1 MKKIF
6 KYELPTTGGT
16 VKRIDAKVIEWLDI
30 KVQDGIPRIW
40 AIVEEDA
47 YELDA
52 YEIVAWGTGW
62 EVPEEFSNYAYMGT
76 VFDDWGFVWHY
87 FMRQVRPVN
96 VEATVESVK
105 LKDWLAH
112 KIEIDGLYTEE
123 RDWTTKISC
132 TIE

>member
-16 VKRIDAKVIEWLDI
+16 TKRIDAKVIEWLDI

-47 YELDA
+47 YETDS

-76 VFDDWGFVWHY
+76 AFDEWDFVWHY
-87 FMRQVRPVN
+87 FMRQVRPSATN
-96 VEATVESVK
+96 VTIDQIRTEDELVSKLVDKFFAEELNSTVPYITLS
-105 LKDWLAH
+105 
-112 KIEIDGLYTEE
+112 
-123 RDWTTKISC
+123 
-132 TIE
+132 

>member
-16 VKRIDAKVIEWLDI
+16 TKRIDAKVIEWLDI

-47 YELDA
+47 YELDS
-52 YEIVAWGTGW
+52 YEIAAWGTGW

-76 VFDDWGFVWHY
+76 AFDEWDFVWHY
-87 FMRQVRPVN
+87 FMRQVRPS
-96 VEATVESVK
+96 ATNMTIDQIRLE
-105 LKDWLAH
+105 
-112 KIEIDGLYTEE
+112 DGLVSKILRDNLYIEE
-123 RDWTTKISC
+123 QNRTVPYVTLY
-132 TIE
+132 

>member
-16 VKRIDAKVIEWLDI
+16 TKRIDAKVIEWLDI

-47 YELDA
+47 YETDS
-52 YEIVAWGTGW
+52 YEIAAWGTGW

-76 VFDDWGFVWHY
+76 AFDDWDFVWHY
-87 FMRQVRPVN
+87 FMRQVRPS
-96 VEATVESVK
+96 ATNMTIDQIK
-105 LKDWLAH
+105 L
-112 KIEIDGLYTEE
+112 EDGLVSKIL
-123 RDWTTKISC
+123 RDNLYIDEQSRTVPYVTLR
-132 TIE
+132 

>member
-16 VKRIDAKVIEWLDI
+16 TKRIDAKVIEWLDI

-47 YELDA
+47 YEMDS
-52 YEIVAWGTGW
+52 YEIAAWGTGW

-76 VFDDWGFVWHY
+76 AFDDWGFVWHY
-87 FMRQVRPVN
+87 FMRQLRPS
-96 VEATVESVK
+96 ATNTTIDQIK
-105 LKDWLAH
+105 L
-112 KIEIDGLYTEE
+112 EDGLASKIL
-123 RDWTTKISC
+123 RDNLYIDEQNRTVPYVTLR
-132 TIE
+132 

>member
-16 VKRIDAKVIEWLDI
+16 TKRIDAKVIEWLDI

-47 YELDA
+47 YEMDS
-52 YEIVAWGTGW
+52 YEIAAWGTGW

-76 VFDDWGFVWHY
+76 AFDDWDFVWHY
-87 FMRQVRPVN
+87 FMRQLRPSATN
-96 VEATVESVK
+96 KTIDQIKVE
-105 LKDWLAH
+105 
-112 KIEIDGLYTEE
+112 DGLVSKIL
-123 RDWTTKISC
+123 RDNLYIDEQSRTVPYVTLR
-132 TIE
+132 

>member
-16 VKRIDAKVIEWLDI
+16 TKRIDAKVIEWLDI

-47 YELDA
+47 EVLDA

-76 VFDDWGFVWHY
+76 AIDDWDFVWHY
-87 FMRQVRPVN
+87 FMRQVRPS
-96 VEATVESVK
+96 ATNTTIDQIK
-105 LKDWLAH
+105 L
-112 KIEIDGLYTEE
+112 EDGLVSKIL
-123 RDWTTKISC
+123 RDNLYIDEQSRTVPYVTLY
-132 TIE
+132 

>member
-16 VKRIDAKVIEWLDI
+16 TKRIDAKVIEWLDI

-47 YELDA
+47 YETDS
-52 YEIVAWGTGW
+52 YEIAAWGTGW

-76 VFDDWGFVWHY
+76 AFDDWDFVWHY
-87 FMRQVRPVN
+87 FMRQVRPS
-96 VEATVESVK
+96 ATNTTIDQIK
-105 LKDWLAH
+105 L
-112 KIEIDGLYTEE
+112 EDGLVSKIL
-123 RDWTTKISC
+123 RDNLYIDEQNRTVPYVTLR
-132 TIE
+132 

>member
-1 MKKIF
+1 MKKIY
-6 KYELPTTGGT
+6 KYELPCIGGQ
-16 VKRIDAKVIEWLDI
+16 VKRIEAKVIEWLNI
-30 KVQDGIPRIW
+30 KSQNGIPHIW
-40 AIVEEDA
+40 AIVETDA
-47 YELDA
+47 EELDA
-52 YEIVAWGTGW
+52 YEIAAWGTGW

-76 VFDDWGFVWHY
+76 AIDEWDYVWHY

-96 VEATVESVK
+96 IEAIVEQIRTE
-105 LKDWLAH
+105 DWLAH

>member
-16 VKRIDAKVIEWLDI
+16 TKRIDAKVIEWLDI

-47 YELDA
+47 YETDS
-52 YEIVAWGTGW
+52 YEIIAWGTGW

-76 VFDDWGFVWHY
+76 AFDEWDFVWHY
-87 FMRQVRPVN
+87 FMRQVRPS
-96 VEATVESVK
+96 ATNMTIDQIRLE
-105 LKDWLAH
+105 
-112 KIEIDGLYTEE
+112 DGLVSKIL
-123 RDWTTKISC
+123 RDNLYIDEQSRTVPYVTLS
-132 TIE
+132 

>member
-87 FMRQVRPVN
+87 FMRQVRPS
-96 VEATVESVK
+96 ATNMIV
-105 LKDWLAH
+105 DQIR
-112 KIEIDGLYTEE
+112 IEDGLASKIL
-123 RDWTTKISC
+123 RDKLYIDEQNKTVPYVTLY
-132 TIE
+132 